1 MTEPSKDELSKG
13 ERTRKKLVETTA
25 ALLRC
30 QGYHATGLSQIVA
43 ESGAPRGSLYFYFPG
58 GKDDLAIAAL
68 SASSDAWRARILAV
82 LAEARDLGGALDALV
97 TAVGDDLEASGWV
110 NGCPVATVAL
120 ESTSEPVRAMVAA
133 HFQRWLDLS
142 LELLTRFGVARP
154 LAQELGLVGLAAL
167 EGALLLARVQRSR
180 APLVSVGRALRM
192 MVTPLATRAIEPA
205 AAAEVWAATM
215 ETAAPEID
223 DDDEPPARKKSA
235 KRRHG

>member
-25 ALLRC
+25 ALLRS

-68 SASSDAWRARILAV
+68 EASSEMWRTRILAV
-82 LAEARDLGGALDALV
+82 LAAARDLGGAIDGLV

-110 NGCPVATVAL
+110 AGCPVATVAL

-133 HFQRWLDLS
+133 HFQRWLDVS
-142 LELLTRFGVARP
+142 VELLTRFGVAPP
-154 LAQELGLVGLAAL
+154 LAQELGLVGLSSL

-180 APLVSVGRALRM
+180 APLIAVGRALRA
-192 MVTPLATRAIEPA
+192 MVTPFAPMPA
-205 AAAEVWAATM
+205 AEAPSE
-215 ETAAPEID
+215 APESPD
-223 DDDEPPARKKSA
+223 DDLPRKKAA